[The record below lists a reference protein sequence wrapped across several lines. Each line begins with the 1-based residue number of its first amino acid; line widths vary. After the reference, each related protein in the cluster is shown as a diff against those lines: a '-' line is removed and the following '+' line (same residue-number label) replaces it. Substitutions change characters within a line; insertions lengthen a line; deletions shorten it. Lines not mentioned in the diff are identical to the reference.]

1 MPRWMYTSLAV
12 LFALSLVPLA
22 FIARA
27 RGSKSTKTRIHL
39 IPDMDNQDRYEG
51 QSPNVAFAD
60 GRAMRPPVEG
70 AVPFGGGQLDD
81 ALYRGTRTVVTPA
94 PEAEAEAEAD
104 ELVEAGGPSL
114 EVLPVH
120 TFPWP
125 VTQAILDRGQERFDI
140 YCAPCHG
147 LSGYGDGLIDKRAA
161 ELQEGTWTIPS
172 NLHDAPLREKP
183 VGYLYQVVSNGARSM
198 PAYGPQISVEDR
210 WAIVAYVK
218 ALQRSQD
225 ATIDDV
231 PPENRDQIRAE

>member
-1 MPRWMYTSLAV
+1 MPRWIYASLLV

-27 RGSKSTKTRIHL
+27 RGSKTDKPRIHI

-60 GRAMRPPVEG
+60 GRAMRPPVHG
-70 AVPFGGGQLDD
+70 TVPFGDGQLDD
-81 ALYRGTRTVVTPA
+81 ATYRGTRAVLTPA
-94 PEAEAEAEAD
+94 PVPTEGE
-104 ELVEAGGPSL
+104 ELVEAGEPSL

-120 TFPWP
+120 SFPVP
-125 VTQAILDRGQERFDI
+125 VTQVMLDRGQERYEI

-147 LSGYGDGLIDKRAA
+147 LSGYGDGMIDKRAA

-172 NLHDAPLREKP
+172 NLHDQPLREKP
-183 VGYLYQVVSNGARSM
+183 VGYLFQVITSGARSM

-210 WAIVAYVK
+210 WAIVAYLK

-225 ATIDDV
+225 GSIDDV